1 MVNNIITGFIFLT
14 LKQKLAQQILLL
26 ISFSHIQN
34 YLFVNQKYYL
44 QILSLMIREHINQSS
59 NSE

>member
-26 ISFSHIQN
+26 ISFPHIQN